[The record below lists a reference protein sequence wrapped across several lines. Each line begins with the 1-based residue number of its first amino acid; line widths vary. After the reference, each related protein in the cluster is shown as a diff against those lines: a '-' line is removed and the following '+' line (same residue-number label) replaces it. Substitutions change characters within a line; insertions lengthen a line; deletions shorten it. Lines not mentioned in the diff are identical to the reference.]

1 MKRLKCKVL
10 DSPDVIH
17 MLVGDL
23 LELLDVVQE
32 LVHVAD
38 AFIKDH
44 FRVVHY
50 NSYQLRNL
58 HWGK

>member
-1 MKRLKCKVL
+1 
-10 DSPDVIH
+10 

-44 FRVVHY
+44 FRVVHF
-50 NSYQLRNL
+50 NSYQSRNL